1 MITGGSN
8 SAIRIYTVGQDGEPK
23 TVDEGVDG
31 HLGIGAT
38 VCFPLRIAWS
48 KTNQVQNES
57 FIMGAEDGTVWQY
70 EIQSGKMVK
79 LLVRCMLPVRD
90 IAISRD
96 GEWAAV
102 ASE

>member
-31 HLGIGAT
+31 NLGIGAT
-38 VCFPLRIAWS
+38 
-48 KTNQVQNES
+48 NES

-70 EIQSGKMVK
+70 ETESGKMEK
-79 LLVRCMLPVRD
+79 LLVRSALPVRD
-90 IAISRD
+90 IGISKD
-96 GEWAAV
+96 GEWVAV
-102 ASE
+102 ASELVCLI